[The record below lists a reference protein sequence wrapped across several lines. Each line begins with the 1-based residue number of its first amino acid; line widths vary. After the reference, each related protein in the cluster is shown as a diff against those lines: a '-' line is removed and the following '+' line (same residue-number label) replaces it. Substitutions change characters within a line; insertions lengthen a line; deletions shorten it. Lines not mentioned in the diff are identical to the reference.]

1 MPLPSSGAL
10 SISDIVAEF
19 GGSAPHSLSEYY
31 RNGSFVGNN
40 SDNQN
45 IPTSGAISI
54 KDFYGAAAL
63 PQVTFTPATGDF
75 SKTVVA
81 TQLITSG
88 TSFSPNR
95 NGEACIIAVGGGS
108 SGDAVRVNDGGSSI
122 YLNYLG
128 GGAGGAAGSLF
139 NALTSMTFTISIG
152 AGGAGYS
159 SGTGTPPNP
168 QPGGATTVSGNQI
181 SLTANGALNN
191 GSSTSAF
198 VPTVPANA
206 GPRTGGTASGGNL
219 FNIQGGDGCGI
230 IQNGSFGVPNGGVG
244 HIGNGDFG
252 TRPWSGGDLNA
263 ITGTAGTAGVFPNS
277 ATAGTGFACGS
288 QGGGASRDGEPAS
301 VTIAAGQ
308 PGCVYVVYFT

>member
-10 SISDIVAEF
+10 SISDIVGEF

-31 RNGSFVGNN
+31 RNGSFVGDN

-63 PQVTFTPATGDF
+63 PQVTFTPATGNF

-108 SGDAVRVNDGGSSI
+108 SGDGLRVNDGGSTV
-122 YLNYLG
+122 YLNFLG

-159 SGTGTPPNP
+159 TGTGTPPNP

-198 VPTVPANA
+198 LPTIPANA

-219 FNIQGGDGCGI
+219 FNIQGGDGCGP
-230 IQNGSFGVPNGGVG
+230 IQDGSFSVPNGGVG

-252 TRPWSGGDLNA
+252 TRPWSGGDLDD
-263 ITGTAGTAGVFPNS
+263 ITGTAGSVGSP
-277 ATAGTGFACGS
+277 GTGFACGS
-288 QGGGASRDGEPAS
+288 KGAGASRDGEPTS
-301 VTIAAGQ
+301 VTIVDAQ